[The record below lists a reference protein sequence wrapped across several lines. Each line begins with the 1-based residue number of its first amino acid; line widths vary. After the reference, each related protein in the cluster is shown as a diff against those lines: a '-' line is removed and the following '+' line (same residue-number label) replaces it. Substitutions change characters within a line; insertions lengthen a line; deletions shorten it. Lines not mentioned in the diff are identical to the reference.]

1 MNYVNSQVFR
11 SQSKIHHIIIINHL
25 EISSEPSSN
34 GQHFMFTKN
43 HNSHYHK
50 SLPSLISFICPF
62 ISITV
67 YLISFILK
75 VWGHQSSNNHQKST
89 ATRPQRGDLEAASG
103 DSPVFF
109 LDALRWWIDTSKM
122 ETEKPRK
129 MVCMVWKYL
138 GINVVLM
145 ILLYI
150 YILFDGSMN

>member
-34 GQHFMFTKN
+34 GQHCMFTKN

-50 SLPSLISFICPF
+50 SLPSLISFHMSIHIYYC
-62 ISITV
+62 IS
-67 YLISFILK
+67 YLIHS
-75 VWGHQSSNNHQKST
+75 QSL
-89 ATRPQRGDLEAASG
+89 RPLIIKQPSKIHGDTSSARRSRSSVRRFAW
-103 DSPVFF
+103 FF

-150 YILFDGSMN
+150 YIYCSMVQ